1 MVLSKFELTDKV
13 AIVTGSGRGIGKGI
27 ALGLAQAGA
36 DVVTCARTVEEI
48 EATAAEIKAVGR
60 KALAVPTDVRMS
72 DQVDNL
78 MQKAVA
84 EFGRID
90 ILVSNAGGLFTVPLL
105 EMSEGA
111 WDAIIRENLK
121 SVFLCGKAAG
131 KVMVEQKKGVII
143 NIASMAGREASP
155 LTANYGASKAG
166 IINLTMTMAV
176 EWAPYSIRVNAIA
189 PGPIWTPGAP
199 RLWPTPEAKAETE
212 AQILRGRFGTPE
224 DIAMAVVFLASD
236 AADWITGIC
245 FEVNGGEKLPHS

>member
-1 MVLSKFELTDKV
+1 MILSKFELTDKV
-13 AIVTGSGRGIGKGI
+13 VIVTGSGRGIGKGI
-27 ALGLAQAGA
+27 ALGMAEAGA

-48 EATAAEIKAVGR
+48 EATAAEIKAMGR

-111 WDAIIRENLK
+111 WDSIIRENLK
-121 SVFLCGKAAG
+121 SVFLCGKAAA
-131 KVMVEQKKGVII
+131 KVMVEQKKGVVI
-143 NIASMAGREASP
+143 NIASMFGREASP
-155 LTANYGASKAG
+155 LVANYGASKAG
-166 IINLTMTMAV
+166 IINLSLSMAV
-176 EWAPYSIRVNAIA
+176 EWAQYNIRVNAIA

-199 RLWPTPEAKAETE
+199 RLWPTPEAKAEAE

-224 DIAMAVVFLASD
+224 DIAAVVVFLASD
-236 AADWITGIC
+236 AADWITGTC
-245 FEVNGGEKLPHS
+245 FEVNGGEKLPHM